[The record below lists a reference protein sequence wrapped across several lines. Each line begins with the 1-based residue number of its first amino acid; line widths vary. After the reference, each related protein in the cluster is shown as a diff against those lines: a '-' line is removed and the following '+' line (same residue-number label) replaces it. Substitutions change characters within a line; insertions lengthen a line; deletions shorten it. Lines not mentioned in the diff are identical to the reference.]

1 MDKTKRDFIKVATI
15 AAAAGLVLKPSGK
28 SMAMDLARRTPE
40 GAVPTEKALTAGRWA
55 MVVDTKKF
63 TQASR
68 NAVMEACRREHN
80 IPVMKDSR
88 HALTWIWDDEYEHVF
103 PEQMNE
109 HIPDKTRENKVL
121 VLCNNCENP
130 ACVRV
135 CPTKATFKRADG
147 IVMMD
152 YHRCIG
158 CRFCMAACPYGSRS
172 FNFLD
177 PRKSL
182 TEITSDY
189 PTRTK
194 GVVEKCN
201 FCAERLARG
210 QKPACV
216 EACKGG
222 EMIFGDLDDPKS
234 EVRKVLAEKFNI
246 RRRPELG
253 TQPQVYYLT

>member
-1 MDKTKRDFIKVATI
+1 MDKTRRNFLKVVGL
-15 AAAAGLVLKPSGK
+15 AAAAGLVLKPAGK
-28 SMAMDLARRTPE
+28 GFAMDLVRRVPE
-40 GAVPTEKALTAGRWA
+40 GAAPTDKALKAGRWA

-63 TQASR
+63 TDASR
-68 NAVMEACRREHN
+68 EAVMEACRKAHN
-80 IPVMKDSR
+80 IPVMRDPR
-88 HALTWIWDDEYEHVF
+88 HALKWIWDENYENAF

-109 HIPDKTRENKVL
+109 HIPEYQKKNKVL
-121 VLCNNCENP
+121 VMCNNCANP

-135 CPTKATFKRADG
+135 CPTKATFKRPDG

-172 FNFLD
+172 FNFED

-182 TEITSDY
+182 TEIDPSY

-210 QKPACV
+210 MQPACV
-216 EACKGG
+216 AACRNK
-222 EMIFGDLDDPKS
+222 ELIFGDATDPKS
-234 EVRKVLAEKFNI
+234 EVSRILDERFNI